1 MQRLVLGDTEFAFQS
16 GQSAHGRWRSGYAR
30 AVASSAPAA
39 LALTLDAARFV
50 FVLAEGAAALTFAS
64 QVCDYLWTLDAV
76 GDDWPAPLAARL
88 EDSARW
94 QELPAATLQ
103 FVAGRLDRQLPVS
116 FLSLAWLGLPPA
128 RLLDRALT
136 TIDLGAEE
144 SDSEALSSPQGTG
157 LRAFRGSLFGMERLL
172 LLSPGADMLAA
183 GLPDLSNAGLEQAL
197 QDWRADATRDLVV
210 LDVRLSPALAAPS
223 AVMLTCRWVAPDL
236 CELRWNPSP
245 NATGYRLETAPTPDF
260 AAPELLAELTDGRQI
275 RYQFSPPP
283 DRHVFIRA
291 VPLNQGVAG
300 PASQPVC
307 PLPLTLIAPL
317 LQPVRWSADGGYTL
331 TWTPIPQATGYE
343 VQEAPGE
350 RFEAS
355 EATIV
360 YRGDRPE
367 CRLPLGTPP
376 GHFYRV
382 RAINALYAPTAPSP
396 WSDPVQAPARL
407 DTPVFTEVTDEH
419 LAWTPV
425 PGAQSYLLHVVP
437 LGADERQGEDISVSE
452 PSSAV
457 ARAPATYRVRALRQ
471 AHDLLTASEWS
482 APVKVAPAAYPT
494 APPTRPVAPLILGVA
509 LVAVLVGAALGLV
522 GLRAYQDANA
532 TATPTP
538 LPQAAIA
545 ATFEVATLAA
555 DRATQVA
562 ALETAMQRT
571 LSAELTRTYQPSNT
585 PPPTPTFT
593 ATLTPS
599 PTPNATATRNAIV
612 AAFAADLTH
621 TAAAFTATSTPS
633 ATPNVTATYQA
644 IVATFAAD
652 LTRTAAAFT
661 ATPTPSATPNAT
673 ATHQAIIAAF
683 AADLTRTA
691 AAFTATSTPSPTPD
705 VSATAA
711 ALAAELLSQVPCA
724 LINRAGLPLPV
735 FSGPY
740 DGDRQV
746 AAQAPLLAEVTES
759 KTIIS
764 PGDASPR

>member
-1 MQRLVLGDTEFAFQS
+1 MTSMQRLVLGDTEFAFHS
-16 GQSAHGRWRSGYAR
+16 GQSAHGRWRTGYAR
-30 AVASSAPAA
+30 AVASSLPTA
-39 LALTLDAARFV
+39 LALTLDAGRFV
-50 FVLAEGAAALTFAS
+50 FVLAEGGAALAFAR
-64 QVCDYLWTLDAV
+64 QACDYLWTLDAI
-76 GDDWPAPLAARL
+76 GDDWPAPLVARL
-88 EDSARW
+88 EARTHW
-94 QELPAATLQ
+94 QDLPAGPWR
-103 FVAGRLDRQLPVS
+103 FVAGRLDRQLPIS

-136 TIDLGAEE
+136 AIDLGTDE
-144 SDSEALSSPQGTG
+144 SDSEALWSPQDGPVTG
-157 LRAFRGSLFGMERLL
+157 LRAYRGSLFGMERLL
-172 LLSPGADMLAA
+172 LLSPGADILAA
-183 GLPDLSNAGLEQAL
+183 GLPDLSNARLEQAL

-210 LDVRLSPALAAPS
+210 LDIRLSPALAAPS

-283 DRHVFIRA
+283 DRPVFIRA

-300 PASQPVC
+300 AASQPVC

-317 LQPVRWSADGGYTL
+317 LQSVRWSADGGYTL

-396 WSDPVQAPARL
+396 WSDPVPAPARL
-407 DTPVFTEVTDEH
+407 DTPVFTEVTDDH
-419 LAWTPV
+419 LAWTSV
-425 PGAQSYLLHVVP
+425 PGAQSYLLRVVP
-437 LGADERQGEDISVSE
+437 LGADERQGEEMPVSE

-457 ARAPATYRVRALRQ
+457 AHAPATYRVRALRQ

-482 APVKVAPAAYPT
+482 APVTVAPAAYPT
-494 APPTRPVAPLILGVA
+494 APPARPSAPLILGVA
-509 LVAVLVGAALGLV
+509 LVALLVGAALGLM

-538 LPQAAIA
+538 LPQEAIA

-555 DRATQVA
+555 DRATQVV

-571 LSAELTRTYQPSNT
+571 LDAEMTRTHQPSAT
-585 PPPTPTFT
+585 PSPTLTFT
-593 ATLTPS
+593 STYPPS
-599 PTPNATATRNAIV
+599 PTPNATATRDAII

-621 TAAAFTATSTPS
+621 TAAAFTATPTPS
-633 ATPNVTATYQA
+633 ATLTPSPTPNATATRDA
-644 IVATFAAD
+644 IIAAFAAD
-652 LTRTAAAFT
+652 LTHTAAAFT
-661 ATPTPSATPNAT
+661 ATPTPSATLTPSPTPNAT
-673 ATHQAIIAAF
+673 ATRDAIIAAF
-683 AADLTRTA
+683 
-691 AAFTATSTPSPTPD
+691 
-705 VSATAA
+705 
-711 ALAAELLSQVPCA
+711 
-724 LINRAGLPLPV
+724 
-735 FSGPY
+735 
-740 DGDRQV
+740 
-746 AAQAPLLAEVTES
+746 
-759 KTIIS
+759 
-764 PGDASPR
+764 